1 MCDLYISVTVVAEG
15 LSTMQIILSQIIFA
29 CIMVSFSGIQEII
42 IIRMNILDSRNL
54 WIFPATVE
62 ESLGV

>member
-29 CIMVSFSGIQEII
+29 CIMVSFRSIQEII

>member
-1 MCDLYISVTVVAEG
+1 MCDLYISVTVVAEE

-29 CIMVSFSGIQEII
+29 CIMVSFRSIQEII